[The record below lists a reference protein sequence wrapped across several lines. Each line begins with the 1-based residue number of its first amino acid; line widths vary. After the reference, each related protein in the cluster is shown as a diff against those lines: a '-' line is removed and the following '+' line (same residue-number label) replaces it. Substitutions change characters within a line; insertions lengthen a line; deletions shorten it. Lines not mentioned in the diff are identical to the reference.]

1 MAQAKNHHEINHHSG
16 KHIESTKH
24 LKKHDHKREVT
35 KHHSRHEV
43 EKRHSKHEVEKR
55 HKHKASERLSKRER
69 LKKEREDYRASR
81 KKSRHKVVYTY
92 NKRHHSQGY
101 AERKNRNR
109 SKMRET
115 SWLEHA
121 QEGQLKMTGKAS
133 WYGKDFHGGP
143 TASGIKY
150 DMYTFTAAHRT
161 LPMGT
166 VVKVTTQDSGKSVM
180 VCVTDRGPYVR
191 GRIIDLSYAAASQL
205 DLKTKGVGDV
215 KLEVVSDSKGTPL
228 KPKQAFYV
236 EYKAARGQQKAGPY
250 KNFSNAS
257 AMHEALRQAHPE
269 AKIILADK

>member
-1 MAQAKNHHEINHHSG
+1 
-16 KHIESTKH
+16 
-24 LKKHDHKREVT
+24 
-35 KHHSRHEV
+35 
-43 EKRHSKHEVEKR
+43 
-55 HKHKASERLSKRER
+55 
-69 LKKEREDYRASR
+69 
-81 KKSRHKVVYTY
+81 
-92 NKRHHSQGY
+92 
-101 AERKNRNR
+101 
-109 SKMRET
+109 
-115 SWLEHA
+115 
-121 QEGQLKMTGKAS
+121 MTGKAS

-191 GRIIDLSYAAASQL
+191 GRIIDLSYAAATQL
-205 DLKTKGVGDV
+205 DLRNKGVGDV
-215 KLEVVSDSKGTPL
+215 KLEVVSDSKGAPL
-228 KPKQAFYV
+228 KSKQAFFV

-250 KNFSNAS
+250 KDFSDAS